1 MRTTHRI
8 VSSSGA
14 ALLGSLA
21 LTAPAQAEPVSVRSI
36 PFYCTPGSDSSYFGA
51 HCQTQRVYHVK
62 AYCDHSDGRS
72 KVLRGERRQQQRMVH
87 HSLQHPRLWMALP
100 RGQRN
105 RQRELGSVFKRILPK
120 AGTTRV

>member
-8 VSSSGA
+8 VSSLGA

-36 PFYCTPGSDSSYFGA
+36 PSYCTPGSDSNYFGA

-72 KVLRGERRQQQRMVH
+72 KVLRGNDASNNGWSTIH
-87 HSLQHPRLWMALP
+87 C
-100 RGQRN
+100 N
-105 RQRELGSVFKRILPK
+105 TLGSGWRYRAASGIVN
-120 AGTTRV
+120 VN